1 MCGIAGII
9 GWNPERRVGAML
21 KSIEHR
27 GRDDEGVW
35 TTAGGDEGRRV
46 CLGHR
51 RLSIIDTSEAG
62 HQPMQYADG
71 RYSVTFNGEIYNYRE
86 LRRELETAGSRFH
99 TDTDTEVLLAAY
111 ARWGTDALARL
122 NGMFAFALWDAH
134 REELILARDRLGIK
148 PLYYAFAAPD
158 GNGAHA
164 GRAAAGASIA
174 GTASTTST
182 TSAPGE
188 LAAPAA
194 SSAQSFSSASRSFV
208 FASEIKAIL
217 ATGLVERALD
227 PEALNQYLTF
237 LWTPDPHTV
246 FRGISKLPPAH
257 VLVWRG
263 GEVSV
268 HEWWDVSFDEIEEG
282 RSDQW
287 WRERVLETLGR
298 VVGLEMVADVPLG
311 AFLSGGVDSSS
322 IVALMNRHS
331 DGRRVSTYTVGIE
344 QEDLRYDIIPDD
356 ARWARQVGR
365 LLDTDYHEL
374 MLQPDVC
381 DLLPKLVYHMD
392 EPVADPAVITSYL
405 VSRAARETLTVLLS
419 GVGGD
424 EVFAGYPRQLA
435 MRLAGA
441 LDPVP
446 SLLRRPLMSA
456 LAYALPG
463 GLPGRLTAPLR
474 NAKKFARS
482 AALDFEE
489 RYLGFGTYFTDAA
502 KQRLYTD
509 DMRDATR
516 GADAYRE
523 HRRHFARVR
532 QAAPLN
538 RLLYLDL
545 KTFLPCLNL
554 AYTDKTSMA
563 ATLEVRV
570 PFLNVELVELAAR
583 MPVDL
588 KLRGLKRKYILKRA
602 AESLLPRDV
611 VWRKKAGFGAP
622 VRSWLRGALR
632 PLVEDLL
639 SEQTVRRRGLFRPE
653 EVRRIID
660 TNLSGREDYNLQ
672 VFQLLTLELWQRTFL
687 D

>member
-9 GWNPERRVGAML
+9 GRNPERRIGAML
-21 KSIEHR
+21 ASIEHR

-35 TTAGGDEGRRV
+35 TAAPSDAGGRRA

-62 HQPMQYADG
+62 HQPMHYADG

-86 LRRELETAGSRFH
+86 LRAQLEKLNH
-99 TDTDTEVLLAAY
+99 TFRTDCDTEVLLAAY
-111 ARWGTDALARL
+111 AEWGVDALARL
-122 NGMFAFALWDAH
+122 NGMFAFALWDAF
-134 REELILARDRLGIK
+134 EQELLLARDRLGIK
-148 PLYYAFAAPD
+148 PLYYAFGSGD
-158 GNGAHA
+158 ENGANPH
-164 GRAAAGASIA
+164 AAGDA
-174 GTASTTST
+174 
-182 TSAPGE
+182 E
-188 LAAPAA
+188 
-194 SSAQSFSSASRSFV
+194 SSGQSFI

-246 FRGISKLPPAH
+246 FRGIHKLPPAH
-257 VLVWRG
+257 LLRWRAG
-263 GEVSV
+263 RVTV
-268 HEWWDVSFDEIEEG
+268 REWWDVSFDRVEEG
-282 RSDQW
+282 RSEEW
-287 WRERVLETLGR
+287 WRERVLETLER
-298 VVGLEMVADVPLG
+298 VVRMEMVSDVPLG

-331 DGRRVSTYTVGIE
+331 DGRRICTYTVGIE

-356 ARWARQVGR
+356 ARWARQVGK
-365 LLDTDYHEL
+365 LLDTEYHEL

-381 DLLPKLVYHMD
+381 DLLPKLVRHMD

-405 VSRAARETLTVLLS
+405 VSRAARENLTVLLS

-446 SLLRRPLMSA
+446 GILRRPLMSA
-456 LAYALPG
+456 LSNALPG
-463 GLPGRLTAPLR
+463 GLPGRFTAPLR

-489 RYLGFGTYFTDAA
+489 RYLGFGTYFTDPA
-502 KQRLYTD
+502 KRRLYTD
-509 DMRDATR
+509 DLNDATA
-516 GADAYRE
+516 GMDAYRE
-523 HRRHFARVR
+523 HRRHFARVSD
-532 QAAPLN
+532 AAPLN
-538 RLLYLDL
+538 RLLYVDL

-583 MPVDL
+583 MPVNL

-602 AESLLPRDV
+602 AESLLPHDV

-622 VRSWLRGALR
+622 IRSWLRGALR
-632 PLVEDLL
+632 PMVEDLL
-639 SEQTVRRRGLFRPE
+639 SEETVRRRGLFRPE

-660 TNLSGREDYNLQ
+660 ANLSGREDYNLQ
-672 VFQLLTLELWQRTFL
+672 VFQLLTLELWQREFM

>member
-1 MCGIAGII
+1 MCGIAGLISQHT
-9 GWNPERRVGAML
+9 ERRIGAML

-35 TTAGGDEGRRV
+35 TSASVDGEGRQA

-86 LRRELETAGSRFH
+86 LRAQLEKLNHRFR
-99 TDTDTEVLLAAY
+99 TDCDTEVLLAAY
-111 ARWGTDALARL
+111 AEWGTGALARL

-148 PLYYAFAAPD
+148 PLYYAFGSAD
-158 GNGAHA
+158 EDGAHA
-164 GRAAAGASIA
+164 TEAEAAKFAG
-174 GTASTTST
+174 G
-182 TSAPGE
+182 
-188 LAAPAA
+188 
-194 SSAQSFSSASRSFV
+194 SFI

-217 ATGLVERALD
+217 STGLVARALD
-227 PEALNQYLTF
+227 PAALDQYLTF

-246 FRGISKLPPAH
+246 FRGIRKLPPAH
-257 VLVWRG
+257 FLTWRA
-263 GEVSV
+263 GEIEVR
-268 HEWWDVSFDEIEEG
+268 EWWDVSFAEIEEG
-282 RSDQW
+282 RSEAW
-287 WRERVLETLGR
+287 WRERVLETLER
-298 VVGLEMVADVPLG
+298 VVEMEMVADVPLG

-331 DGRRVSTYTVGIE
+331 AGRRVSTYTVGIE
-344 QEDLRYDIIPDD
+344 PSDLRYDIIPDD
-356 ARWARQVGR
+356 ARWARQVGK

-374 MLQPDVC
+374 MLKPDVC

-405 VSRAARETLTVLLS
+405 VSRAARESLTVLLS

-435 MRLAGA
+435 MRIAGA

-446 SLLRRPLMSA
+446 LSFRRPLMRA
-456 LAYALPG
+456 LSDFLPG

-474 NAKKFARS
+474 NAKKFAQS
-482 AALDFEE
+482 AALDFEA
-489 RYLGFGTYFTDAA
+489 RYLGFGTYFTDDA
-502 KQRLYTD
+502 KRRLYTD
-509 DMRDATR
+509 DLNDATR
-516 GADAYRE
+516 DADAYCE
-523 HRRHFARVR
+523 HRRHFARAR
-532 QAAPLN
+532 DAAPLN
-538 RLLYLDL
+538 RLLYVDL

-583 MPVDL
+583 MPVHL

-632 PLVEDLL
+632 PMVEDLL
-639 SEQTVRRRGLFRPE
+639 SEETIRRRGLFRPH

-660 TNLSGREDYNLQ
+660 ANLSGRHDYNLQ
-672 VFQLLTLELWQRTFL
+672 VFQLLTLELWQRTFM